1 MNINEIL
8 KSDYDLLCKDYKKA
22 TKKIEKQQQE
32 IERLN
37 NIIKE
42 LIRYIGSKE
51 HYEDAFDTEIEK
63 INKII
68 DKK

>member
-22 TKKIEKQQQE
+22 QE

-42 LIRYIGSKE
+42 VRRYIGSKE